1 MIRGQDMEDINI
13 QISDLESQIASLPVG
28 YISKKM
34 INGKERYYQQWTE
47 NGKIKSKYIK
57 NEEVE
62 EFQKKIEF
70 RKSLQSKLSELKSS
84 AAFIETPSIKDA
96 KFNLRIIYG
105 TDLKD
110 FASQTKDFQKRDC
123 FTQIQEYLYSDTL
136 DKVCLVYGLRR
147 TGKTTMLRQCLY
159 EMKEGDFKRSVYIK
173 ATVTDTMAA
182 LNKDLKQLRELG
194 IKYVFIDEVTLISDF
209 IDSAAI
215 LSDIYSAMGMKIVLS
230 GTDSLG
236 FWLAVHEELY
246 DRAVMVH
253 TTYIPFSEHSRLLG
267 INDVDE
273 YIRYGGT
280 LKAGVWDDGF
290 MINRN
295 PSNGRVKALS
305 EACLDRSYFENKEV
319 NAEDASFRDN
329 ESTRIYI
336 DTAICSNI
344 QHSLKCYQDGNHFR
358 NLYDLYEKKELT
370 GAINRIIE
378 NESHKFLV
386 QILTDDFKSHDLH
399 LLGRNLRKEREE
411 ENRIEI
417 FDNLNE
423 VSVTK
428 NLMEILEIKNK
439 DLQIVQITDDH
450 VEEIKEYL
458 EALDLLDE
466 CDLRAIGKKLK
477 FSENKIFTQPGM
489 RFCQAKALVHSILKD
504 EKFDQLSE
512 PVKTFITERLLATVM
527 GHMLEDIVLL
537 DTKRRY
543 GKSKEVFK
551 LYFAAGEFDM
561 VIYDKKK
568 AEIECFEIKHSDEI
582 VEEQAKHLLNEDNIA
597 NTEKIYGKVTR
608 RCVLYKGGSGIASN
622 GIEYKNVEEFL
633 NEI

>member
-1 MIRGQDMEDINI
+1 MEDINI

-96 KFNLRIIYG
+96 KFNLRIMYG
-105 TDLKD
+105 KDLKD
-110 FASQTKDFQKRDC
+110 FASQTKDFHKRDC

-147 TGKTTMLRQCLY
+147 TGKTTMLRQCFY

-280 LKAGVWDDGF
+280 LKAGVWD
-290 MINRN
+290 
-295 PSNGRVKALS
+295 
-305 EACLDRSYFENKEV
+305 FENKEV

-466 CDLRAIGKKLK
+466 CDLRAIGRKLK

-633 NEI
+633 KEMKG

>member
-1 MIRGQDMEDINI
+1 MEDINI

-96 KFNLRIIYG
+96 KFNLRIMYG
-105 TDLKD
+105 KDLKD
-110 FASQTKDFQKRDC
+110 FASQTKDFHKRDC

-147 TGKTTMLRQCLY
+147 TGKTTMLRQCFY

-280 LKAGVWDDGF
+280 LKAGVWG
-290 MINRN
+290 
-295 PSNGRVKALS
+295 
-305 EACLDRSYFENKEV
+305 FENKEV

-466 CDLRAIGKKLK
+466 CDLRAIGRKLK

>member
-1 MIRGQDMEDINI
+1 MEDINS
-13 QISDLESQIASLPVG
+13 QISDFENQIASLPVG

-47 NGKIKSKYIK
+47 NGKVKSKYIK
-57 NEEVE
+57 NEELD
-62 EFQKKIEF
+62 EFQKKIEL
-70 RKSLQSKLSELKSS
+70 RKSLQAKLSELKSS
-84 AAFIETPSIKDA
+84 AAFIESPSIKDA
-96 KFNLRIIYG
+96 KFNLRIMYG
-105 TDLKD
+105 KDLKD
-110 FASQTKDFQKRDC
+110 FASQTKVFHKRDC
-123 FTQIQEYLYSDTL
+123 FTQIQDYLYSDTL

-159 EMKEGDFKRSVYIK
+159 GMKEVDFKRSVYIK
-173 ATVTDTMAA
+173 ATVTDKMAS

-280 LKAGVWDDGF
+280 LKAGVWDF
-290 MINRN
+290 
-295 PSNGRVKALS
+295 V
-305 EACLDRSYFENKEV
+305 NKEV

-386 QILTDDFKSHDLH
+386 QILTDDFISHDLH

-417 FDNLNE
+417 FENLDE
-423 VSVTK
+423 SSVTE

-439 DLQIVQITDDH
+439 DLQTVQITDDH

-466 CDLRAIGKKLK
+466 CDLRSIGKKLK

-512 PVKTFITERLLATVM
+512 PVKTFITVER
-527 GHMLEDIVLL
+527 
-537 DTKRRY
+537 KR
-543 GKSKEVFK
+543 
-551 LYFAAGEFDM
+551 
-561 VIYDKKK
+561 I
-568 AEIECFEIKHSDEI
+568 
-582 VEEQAKHLLNEDNIA
+582 
-597 NTEKIYGKVTR
+597 
-608 RCVLYKGGSGIASN
+608 
-622 GIEYKNVEEFL
+622 
-633 NEI
+633 

>member
-1 MIRGQDMEDINI
+1 MEEITTKI
-13 QISDLESQIASLPVG
+13 ADLEEQIAKLPVG

-47 NGKIKSKYIK
+47 NGKVKSKYIK
-57 NEEVE
+57 NEDFED
-62 EFQKKIEF
+62 FKKKIEL
-70 RKSLQSKLSELKSS
+70 RKSLQAKLSELKSS

-96 KFNLRIIYG
+96 KFNLRVMYG

-123 FTQIQEYLYSDTL
+123 FAQIQDYLYSKTL

-147 TGKTTMLRQCLY
+147 TGKTTMLRQCLFD
-159 EMKEGDFKRSVYIK
+159 MKESDFNRSVYIK
-173 ATVTDTMAA
+173 ATVNTMEK
-182 LNKDLKQLRELG
+182 LNKDLKLLREQG
-194 IKYVFIDEVTLISDF
+194 IKFVFIDEVTLISDF

-236 FWLAVHEELY
+236 FWLASHEELY

-253 TTYIPFSEHSRLLG
+253 TTYIPFAEHSRLLG
-267 INDVDE
+267 INDIDE

-280 LKAGVWDDGF
+280 LKAGVW
-290 MINRN
+290 NL
-295 PSNGRVKALS
+295 K
-305 EACLDRSYFENKEV
+305 NKEV
-319 NAEDASFRDN
+319 KLEEASFRDN
-329 ESTRIYI
+329 EATRVYI

-399 LLGRNLRKEREE
+399 LLGRNLRSEREE
-411 ENRIEI
+411 ENRIEF
-417 FDNLNE
+417 FDNIDE
-423 VSVTK
+423 ESVTK
-428 NLMEILEIKNK
+428 SLMDILEIKNK
-439 DLQIVQITDDH
+439 DLQTVEITDSH
-450 VEEIKEYL
+450 TQEIKEYL
-458 EALDLLDE
+458 EALDLLDQ
-466 CDLRAIGKKLK
+466 CDLRAIDRKLK
-477 FSENKIFTQPGM
+477 FSENNIFTQPGM
-489 RFCQAKALVHSILKD
+489 RFCQVKALVHSILKD
-504 EKFDQLSE
+504 EKFDQLSQ
-512 PVKTFITERLLATVM
+512 PVKTFITERLLGAVM

-537 DTKRRY
+537 DTKRRC
-543 GKSKEVFK
+543 GKTKEVFK

-561 VIYDKKK
+561 VIYDGK
-568 AEIECFEIKHSDEI
+568 EGEVECFEIKHSDEI
-582 VEEQAKHLLNEDNIA
+582 VEEQAKHLLNKDNIA
-597 NTEKIYGKVTR
+597 KTEKMYGKITR
-608 RCVLYKGGSGIASN
+608 RCVLYKGESGIASN

-633 NEI
+633 KEI

>member
-1 MIRGQDMEDINI
+1 MEDINI

-110 FASQTKDFQKRDC
+110 FASQTKNFQKRDC

-147 TGKTTMLRQCLY
+147 TGKTTMLRQCFY

-280 LKAGVWDDGF
+280 LKAGVWD
-290 MINRN
+290 
-295 PSNGRVKALS
+295 
-305 EACLDRSYFENKEV
+305 FENKEV

-417 FDNLNE
+417 FENLDE
-423 VSVTK
+423 SSVTK

-512 PVKTFITERLLATVM
+512 PVKTFITERLLAT
-527 GHMLEDIVLL
+527 
-537 DTKRRY
+537 
-543 GKSKEVFK
+543 
-551 LYFAAGEFDM
+551 
-561 VIYDKKK
+561 KKQR
-568 AEIECFEIKHSDEI
+568 S
-582 VEEQAKHLLNEDNIA
+582 L
-597 NTEKIYGKVTR
+597 
-608 RCVLYKGGSGIASN
+608 
-622 GIEYKNVEEFL
+622 
-633 NEI
+633 

>member
-1 MIRGQDMEDINI
+1 MEDINS
-13 QISDLESQIASLPVG
+13 QISDLESQIALLPVG

-96 KFNLRIIYG
+96 KFNLRIMYG
-105 TDLKD
+105 KDLKD
-110 FASQTKDFQKRDC
+110 FASQTKDFHKRDC

-147 TGKTTMLRQCLY
+147 TGKTTMLRQCFY

-280 LKAGVWDDGF
+280 LKAGVWG
-290 MINRN
+290 
-295 PSNGRVKALS
+295 
-305 EACLDRSYFENKEV
+305 FENKEV

>member
-1 MIRGQDMEDINI
+1 MEDINI

-96 KFNLRIIYG
+96 KFNLRIMYG
-105 TDLKD
+105 KDLKD
-110 FASQTKDFQKRDC
+110 FASQTKDFHKRDC

-147 TGKTTMLRQCLY
+147 TGKTTMLRQCFY

-230 GTDSLG
+230 GTDSLV

-280 LKAGVWDDGF
+280 LKAGVWG
-290 MINRN
+290 
-295 PSNGRVKALS
+295 
-305 EACLDRSYFENKEV
+305 FENKEV

-399 LLGRNLRKEREE
+399 LLDRNLRSEREA

-428 NLMEILEIKNK
+428 NLMKILEIKNK
-439 DLQIVQITDDH
+439 DLQTVQITDDH

-466 CDLRAIGKKLK
+466 CDLRAIGRKLK

-489 RFCQAKALVHSILKD
+489 RFCQAKTLVHSILKD

-512 PVKTFITERLLATVM
+512 PVKTFITDRLLATVM
-527 GHMLEDIVLL
+527 EHMLEDIVLL

-582 VEEQAKHLLNEDNIA
+582 VEEQAKYLLNEDNIA

-633 NEI
+633 KEMKG

>member
-57 NEEVE
+57 NEEIE

-70 RKSLQSKLSELKSS
+70 RKSLQAKLAELKSS

-96 KFNLRIIYG
+96 KFNLRIMYG
-105 TDLKD
+105 KDLKD
-110 FASQTKDFQKRDC
+110 FASQTKDFHKRDC

-147 TGKTTMLRQCLY
+147 TGKTTMIRQCLY

-280 LKAGVWDDGF
+280 LKAGVW
-290 MINRN
+290 N
-295 PSNGRVKALS
+295 
-305 EACLDRSYFENKEV
+305 FENKEV

-378 NESHKFLV
+378 KESHKFLV

-417 FDNLNE
+417 FDNLDE

-582 VEEQAKHLLNEDNIA
+582 VEEQAKHLLNEDNIIS
-597 NTEKIYGKVTR
+597 TEKIYGKVTR

>member
-1 MIRGQDMEDINI
+1 MEDINI

-96 KFNLRIIYG
+96 KFNLRIMYG

-110 FASQTKDFQKRDC
+110 FASQTKDFHKRDC

-147 TGKTTMLRQCLY
+147 TGKTTMLRQCFY

-280 LKAGVWDDGF
+280 LKAGVWG
-290 MINRN
+290 
-295 PSNGRVKALS
+295 
-305 EACLDRSYFENKEV
+305 FENKEV

-417 FDNLNE
+417 FDNLDE

>member
-1 MIRGQDMEDINI
+1 MEDINS
-13 QISDLESQIASLPVG
+13 QISDFENQIASLPVG
-28 YISKKM
+28 YISKKI

-47 NGKIKSKYIK
+47 NGKVKSKYIK
-57 NEEVE
+57 NEELD
-62 EFQKKIEF
+62 EFQKKIEL
-70 RKSLQSKLSELKSS
+70 RKSLQAKFSELKSS
-84 AAFIETPSIKDA
+84 AAFIESPSIKDA
-96 KFNLRIIYG
+96 KFNLRIMYG
-105 TDLKD
+105 KDLKD
-110 FASQTKDFQKRDC
+110 FASQTKDFHKRDC
-123 FTQIQEYLYSDTL
+123 FTQIQDYLYSDTL

-159 EMKEGDFKRSVYIK
+159 GMKEGDFKRSVYIK
-173 ATVTDTMAA
+173 ATVTDTMAS

-280 LKAGVWDDGF
+280 LKAGVWD
-290 MINRN
+290 
-295 PSNGRVKALS
+295 
-305 EACLDRSYFENKEV
+305 FENKEV

-329 ESTRIYI
+329 ETTRIYI
-336 DTAICSNI
+336 YTAICSNI

-358 NLYDLYEKKELT
+358 NLFDLYEKKELT

-417 FDNLNE
+417 FENLDE
-423 VSVTK
+423 SSVTE

-439 DLQIVQITDDH
+439 DLQTVQITDDH

-466 CDLRAIGKKLK
+466 CDLRAIGRKLK

-489 RFCQAKALVHSILKD
+489 RFCQAQALVHSILMD
-504 EKFDQLSE
+504 
-512 PVKTFITERLLATVM
+512 
-527 GHMLEDIVLL
+527 
-537 DTKRRY
+537 
-543 GKSKEVFK
+543 
-551 LYFAAGEFDM
+551 
-561 VIYDKKK
+561 
-568 AEIECFEIKHSDEI
+568 
-582 VEEQAKHLLNEDNIA
+582 
-597 NTEKIYGKVTR
+597 
-608 RCVLYKGGSGIASN
+608 
-622 GIEYKNVEEFL
+622 
-633 NEI
+633 